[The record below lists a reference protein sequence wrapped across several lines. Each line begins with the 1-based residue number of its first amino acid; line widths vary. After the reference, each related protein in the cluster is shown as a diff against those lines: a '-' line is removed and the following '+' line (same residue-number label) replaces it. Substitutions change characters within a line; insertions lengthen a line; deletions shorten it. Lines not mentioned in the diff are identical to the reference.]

1 MKYYNIILLYMLY
14 NILFNDSTYNDDKER
29 AIRIINKF
37 YFKIDELKDNKDV
50 DNAELNDKD
59 RKLILKILKYQ
70 FNIV

>member
-1 MKYYNIILLYMLY
+1 MLY

-37 YFKIDELKDNKDV
+37 YFKIDELKDNKEV
-50 DNAELNDKD
+50 DNTELNDKD

>member
-37 YFKIDELKDNKDV
+37 YFKIDELKDNKEV
-50 DNAELNDKD
+50 DNTELNDKD